1 MNEFQSRTASGA
13 DRLHAALGSTV
24 AYTAVGDDG
33 EVVTG
38 YPKTVD
44 AIVRHESTMRVYEG
58 DGDIITEAYKVA
70 VRTDAIREARIGDYL
85 AIDGVEY
92 AVVDVEIRGEGL
104 TTVTAERTRNARVG
118 SQQGFVR

>member
-1 MNEFQSRTASGA
+1 MNEFQTRTASGA

-24 AYTAVGDDG
+24 AYTAIDGDG

-44 AIVRHESTMRVYEG
+44 AIVRHETTMRVYEG
-58 DGDIITEAYKVA
+58 DGDIVTEAYKVA
-70 VRTDAIREARIGDYL
+70 VRTDSIREASIGDYL

-104 TTVTAERTRNARVG
+104 TTVTAERTRNVRVG